1 MICCQKFV
9 GLYICLFS
17 KQLLCIFI
25 NKLLKTF
32 QKLHSFHLHRQMQIL
47 DAPCPEVQKDAINMS
62 SSYGSPSCTT
72 LLVSDSLPVSSSL
85 VSNKKSSDSSELTS
99 LSSYLSKML
108 EISSSVLL
116 LDAAIFI
123 ALDHGV
129 YSVSINCHGG
139 HWLQRRRPLVVP
151 HRGKTVDYLTV
162 LIPKSYL
169 VIPGRC

>member
-17 KQLLCIFI
+17 KQLPRTFI

-32 QKLHSFHLHRQMQIL
+32 QKLHSFHLHREMQIL
-47 DAPCPEVQKDAINMS
+47 DAPRPEVQKDAINMS
-62 SSYGSPSCTT
+62 SSYGSLSCTT

-85 VSNKKSSDSSELTS
+85 VLNKKSSDSSEHTS
-99 LSSYLSKML
+99 LLSYLSKT

-123 ALDHGV
+123 ALDHRV
-129 YSVSINCHGG
+129 YTVSNNCRGG
-139 HWLQRRRPLVVP
+139 RWLQGRRPLVVP
-151 HRGKTVDYLTV
+151 HRGKTIDYLTV

-169 VIPGRC
+169 IIPRRC